1 MAKNDKAIYA
11 PGELGRVRDKLGV
24 TDDAEAKRMAQL
36 LGGQVGTE
44 RNSETDASRGK
55 TTRRET
61 VDVAVAGKSK
71 RRRIDLAPPEG
82 EKSSPSKKQSG
93 PYPGDD
99 PSIPLRLKYGE
110 RVRMDQFAGQML
122 FEIKSPLQVLK
133 STFSFFIT
141 PIDYVN
147 PRFVTIRMNEY
158 YNKLERLVTATRNL
172 FPRNNTKRNFQLKRA
187 SPFVYKI
194 LDVLRGWNIEQ
205 ISQNI
210 SQLQSHPRSV
220 KVSDFTEVLR
230 GIYRPLFILDDLNT
244 ENIKTA
250 FKLIYKV
257 LYIESPMD
265 AKDRYQNIIR
275 NIIASLTDIRRSV
288 QFGLFPLLLKLISDR
303 FIVYERIFIERR
315 RRFIAF
321 LNVTEAEQLNS
332 DDLNPMQIESIDVEA
347 LNKDVPEEEM
357 IAEVSETTE
366 EDAIIKEIEED
377 LNDPKALERQ
387 AKEEAEKAQQK
398 SMDQGKNALETL
410 FPKAGWDKLD
420 DFPDLYPYFVK
431 IYNLKNGYE
440 LIARTDPLQQVAVLL
455 HILDDLFIGMRYV
468 NFGSVTA
475 SDGSLIKISD
485 EISETFNNWRSYIQ
499 DSFSRNY
506 LPRLMD
512 FCRMIENSSEARLS
526 PFAKKIT
533 NELHWLK
540 RLYFLPYYK
549 FDSIGPPPFSKNDV
563 VPIYSEIRKLR
574 VNLTAIAKG
583 IEGGARAGG
592 AANKSPC
599 AGINNPWET
608 YNFQVPNPISKRMDM
623 MFPPE
628 KRMNA
633 TLIFFSLSAVT
644 VLDHIV
650 NNESS
655 WSYGNRPGALFR
667 SLKEEGITPLF
678 GVDSKID
685 ADQIFK
691 ESLKKAG
698 G

>member
-11 PGELGRVRDKLGV
+11 PGELGRVREKLGV

-44 RNSETDASRGK
+44 RNPETDESRGK

-61 VDVAVAGKSK
+61 VDVAVIGKSK
-71 RRRIDLAPPEG
+71 RRRIDLVPPED
-82 EKSSPSKKQSG
+82 EKSGSSKKQSG

-99 PSIPLRLKYGE
+99 PSIPLKLGYVE
-110 RVRMDQFAGQML
+110 RIKMDQYAGQIT

-133 STFSFFIT
+133 STFSFFST
-141 PIDYVN
+141 PVDYVN
-147 PRFVTIRMNEY
+147 SRFVTIRMNEY
-158 YNKLERLVTATRNL
+158 YNKLERLVTDTRNL
-172 FPRNNTKRNFQLKRA
+172 FPRNNKKRNFQLKRA

-194 LDVLRGWNIEQ
+194 LDILRGWNIEQ
-205 ISQNI
+205 IAQNI

-230 GIYRPLFILDDLNT
+230 GIYKPLFLLDDLNT

-250 FKLIYKV
+250 FKLIYKI

-265 AKDRYQNIIR
+265 AKDRYQTIIR
-275 NIIASLTDIRRSV
+275 NIIISLNDIRRSV

-321 LNVTEAEQLNS
+321 LNIAETDQLNS
-332 DDLNPMQIESIDVEA
+332 EELNHLQIDAIDVEA
-347 LNKDVPEEEM
+347 LNQDVSEEEM
-357 IAEVSETTE
+357 NAEVSLPLE
-366 EDAIIKEIEED
+366 ESELLREIEED
-377 LNDPKALERQ
+377 LNDPEMLERQ
-387 AKEEAEKAQQK
+387 AKEEVEKAQQK

-420 DFPDLYPYFVK
+420 EFPDLYPYFAK
-431 IYNLKNGYE
+431 TYNLKNGYE

-455 HILDDLFIGMRYV
+455 HILDDLFIGMRSV
-468 NFGSVTA
+468 NFGSVTT
-475 SDGSLIKISD
+475 SEGDQIKISD
-485 EISETFNNWRSYIQ
+485 EIGETFNNWRSYIQ
-499 DSFSRNY
+499 DGFSRNY

-512 FCRMIENSSEARLS
+512 YCRMIENSSDARLT

-574 VNLTAIAKG
+574 LNLTAIAKG
-583 IEGGARAGG
+583 IEAGVRAGG

-599 AGINNPWET
+599 AGINNPWEA
-608 YNFQVPNPISKRMDM
+608 YNFQVPNPISKRMDL

-633 TLIFFSLSAVT
+633 TLIFFSLSAIT

-650 NNESS
+650 NNEAS
-655 WSYGNRPGALFR
+655 WSYGNRPGVLFR

-685 ADQIFK
+685 ADTLFK
-691 ESLKKAG
+691 ESLKKTG
-698 G
+698 